1 MTPFTSNRAQ
11 SVAAH
16 GERKLIAGIR
26 RWLGRASPAS
36 PFGIGDDCAV
46 IPPTKHH
53 QLVTTDPVI
62 WGQHFDA
69 TVSARA
75 AGAKLLKRNLSDI
88 AAMGG
93 RPVAAVVSLALA
105 PQTGVRW
112 LEQFYRGLAACALQH
127 DVRIVGGDITQGPA
141 GFFGAF
147 LTLHGESAGRLARR
161 SLGEDG
167 RVVTRSGA
175 RAGDSIYVTGS
186 LGGSL
191 LGHHHAFTPRL
202 AEGAWLAGRPEVRAM
217 MDVSDGLAKDLDSLT
232 PDGLVPALDA
242 KAIPVSTAAR
252 RRARTTGKTPLAHAL
267 GDGEDYELLIVVRA
281 ATDRFER
288 DWRRRFPRLK
298 LSRLGRFVLKNQLPA
313 GALRLADYHGYEH
326 LR

>member
-1 MTPFTSNRAQ
+1 MTPFTLQRRQ

-16 GERKLIAGIR
+16 GEQRLIAGIR
-26 RWLGRASPAS
+26 SWLGRASPAT

-46 IPPTKHH
+46 IPPTRHQ

-69 TVSARA
+69 KVPGRA

-105 PQTGVRW
+105 PDTSVAW
-112 LEQFYRGLAACALQH
+112 LRDFYRGLAACALQYR
-127 DVRIVGGDITQGPA
+127 VKIVGGDITQGPK

-147 LTLHGESAGRLARR
+147 LTLHGESTGGRIITRR
-161 SLGEDG
+161 
-167 RVVTRSGA
+167 GA

-191 LGHHHAFTPRL
+191 LGHHHQFTPRL
-202 AEGAWLAGRPEVRAM
+202 AEGTWLAGRVEVRAM
-217 MDVSDGLAKDLDSLT
+217 MDVSDGLAKDLGSLT
-232 PDGLVPALDA
+232 PAGLVPALDA
-242 KAIPVSTAAR
+242 NAIPISAAAR
-252 RRARTTGKTPLAHAL
+252 RRAQATKKSPLFHAL

-281 ATDRFER
+281 GAAKFER
-288 DWRRRFPRLK
+288 DWRKRFPGLP
-298 LSRLGRFVLKNQLPA
+298 LSRLGCFVRKNHLPT

>member
-1 MTPFTSNRAQ
+1 MSPFTNTRAQ

-26 RWLGRASPAS
+26 RWLGRASPVS

-69 TVSARA
+69 TVPPRA
-75 AGAKLLKRNLSDI
+75 VGAKLLKRNLSDI

-105 PQTGVRW
+105 PQTSVRW
-112 LEQFYRGLAACALQH
+112 LEQFYRGLAACALDH
-127 DVRIVGGDITQGPA
+127 DVKIVGGDITQGPS

-147 LTLHGESAGRLARR
+147 LTLHGESGGR
-161 SLGEDG
+161 

-175 RAGDSIYVTGS
+175 RAGDSIYVTGT

-191 LGHHHAFTPRL
+191 LGHHHKFIPRL
-202 AEGAWLAGRPEVRAM
+202 AEGSWLAGRPEVRAM
-217 MDVSDGLAKDLDSLT
+217 MDVSDGLAKDLGSLT
-232 PDGLVPALDA
+232 TNGLRPALDA
-242 KAIPVSTAAR
+242 MAVPVSAAAR
-252 RRARTTGKTPLAHAL
+252 QRARTTRKTPLAHAL

-281 ATDRFER
+281 GTDKLER
-288 DWRRRFPRLK
+288 DWCKRFPKLK
-298 LSRLGRFVLKNQLPA
+298 LSRLGRFVPKNQFPA
-313 GALRLADYHGYEH
+313 DALRLADYHGYEH

>member
-16 GERKLIAGIR
+16 GERKLITGIR
-26 RWLGRASPAS
+26 QWLGRASPAA

-69 TVSARA
+69 TVSPRA
-75 AGAKLLKRNLSDI
+75 AGEKLLKRNLSDI

-93 RPVAAVVSLALA
+93 SPVAAVVSLALA
-105 PQTGVRW
+105 PNTSVRW
-112 LEQFYRGLAACALQH
+112 LREFYLGLASSALKH
-127 DVRIVGGDITQGPA
+127 RVKIVGGDITQGPT

-147 LTLHGESAGRLARR
+147 LTLHGESAGRLARH
-161 SLGEDG
+161 SLGEGG

-175 RAGDSIYVTGS
+175 RAGDSIYVTGF

-191 LGHHHAFTPRL
+191 LGHHHTFTPRL
-202 AEGAWLAGRPEVRAM
+202 AEGAWLAGRSEVRAM

-242 KAIPVSTAAR
+242 LAIPVSPAAR
-252 RRARTTGKTPLAHAL
+252 RRSRTTGKTPLAHAL
-267 GDGEDYELLIVVRA
+267 GDGEDYELLIVVR
-281 ATDRFER
+281 TRTNKFER
-288 DWRRRFPRLK
+288 DWRTRFPKLK
-298 LSRLGRFVLKNQLPA
+298 LSRLGRFVRKNQLPA

>member
-1 MTPFTSNRAQ
+1 MTPFTAHRQQ
-11 SVAAH
+11 SVAAQ
-16 GERKLIAGIR
+16 GERRLIAGIR
-26 RWLGRASPAS
+26 SWLGRASPAA

-69 TVSARA
+69 TVPVRA

-105 PQTGVRW
+105 PDTSVAW
-112 LEQFYRGLAACALQH
+112 LRDFYRGLAACALQYR
-127 DVRIVGGDITQGPA
+127 VKIVGGDITQGPK

-147 LTLHGESAGRLARR
+147 LTLHGESTGRRI
-161 SLGEDG
+161 
-167 RVVTRSGA
+167 VTRRGA
-175 RAGDSIYVTGS
+175 RAGDAIYVTGS

-191 LGHHHAFTPRL
+191 LGHHYQFSPRL
-202 AEGAWLAGRPEVRAM
+202 AEGAWLAGRAEVRAM

-232 PDGLVPALDA
+232 PTGLVPALGA
-242 KAIPVSTAAR
+242 SAIPVSPAAR
-252 RRARTTGKTPLAHAL
+252 RRARTTRKIPLAHAL

-281 ATDRFER
+281 GAAQFER
-288 DWRRRFPRLK
+288 DWRKRFPSLRI
-298 LSRLGRFVLKNQLPA
+298 SRLGRFVRKNQLPA

-326 LR
+326 LQ

>member
-1 MTPFTSNRAQ
+1 MKTFTPTPAL

-16 GERKLIAGIR
+16 GERRLIAGIR
-26 RWLGRASPAS
+26 RWLGRASPAA

-46 IPPTKHH
+46 IPPARRH

-62 WGQHFDA
+62 HGRHFDDR
-69 TVSARA
+69 VPPRA
-75 AGAKLLKRNLSDI
+75 VGAKLLKRNLSDI

-105 PQTGVRW
+105 PNTSVRW
-112 LEQFYRGLAACALQH
+112 LREFYQGLAACARQH
-127 DVRIVGGDITQGPA
+127 RVKIVGGDITQGPA

-147 LTLHGESAGRLARR
+147 LTLHGESAGRRF
-161 SLGEDG
+161 
-167 RVVTRSGA
+167 VTRRGA
-175 RAGDSIYVTGS
+175 RAGDSIYVTGA

-191 LGHHHAFTPRL
+191 LGHHHSFAPRL

-232 PDGLVPALDA
+232 PAGLVPALA
-242 KAIPVSTAAR
+242 ATAVPVSAAAR
-252 RRARTTGKTPLAHAL
+252 RRAKTTRKSPLAHAL

-281 ATDRFER
+281 GATRFER
-288 DWRRRFPRLK
+288 DWRKRFPRLK
-298 LSRLGRFVLKNQLPA
+298 LTRLGRFVRRNQLPA
-313 GALRLADYHGYEH
+313 DALRLADYHGYEH